1 MLYIYYVVPRNAAL
15 FLDHAHSLLRN
26 CTVHLISFET
36 DIFYYMNVH
45 YYAYIHVIESIHFKK
60 KEPVK
65 LVIIIII
72 IIFLRNFFEGE
83 KSTKQCAATTNH
95 QQTQIQLFQHLVSL
109 SYFFLNIFVF
119 SSFNN
124 NSDNNNRIIELRGLI
139 ERG

>member
-26 CTVHLISFET
+26 CTFKISFET
-36 DIFYYMNVH
+36 DIFYYVH
-45 YYAYIHVIESIHFKK
+45 YYAYIHESHVIESIHFKK

-72 IIFLRNFFEGE
+72 IIFLRNFFEVE

-95 QQTQIQLFQHLVSL
+95 
-109 SYFFLNIFVF
+109 
-119 SSFNN
+119 
-124 NSDNNNRIIELRGLI
+124 
-139 ERG
+139 